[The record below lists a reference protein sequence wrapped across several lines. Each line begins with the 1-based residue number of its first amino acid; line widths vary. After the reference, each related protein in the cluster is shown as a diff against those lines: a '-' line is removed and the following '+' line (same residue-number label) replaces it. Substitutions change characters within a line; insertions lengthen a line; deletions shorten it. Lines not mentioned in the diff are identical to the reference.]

1 METLAAM
8 AKVCRVEGEAAK
20 VSVRHARKAA
30 MDAAKRLASEDER
43 KRAEREVQ
51 KLTDAYIEQVGRWL
65 LLLVAGWWSAGV
77 AGACGHSLRLRSASV
92 PRTGLPAARS
102 YRLPPPC
109 PCRCRPQVED
119 LVARKEQSI
128 KMHDS

>member
-1 METLAAM
+1 M

-30 MDAAKRLASEDER
+30 MDAAKALASEDER

-51 KLTDAYIEQVGRWL
+51 KLTDAYIEQVRGG
-65 LLLVAGWWSAGV
+65 AGNCLP
-77 AGACGHSLRLRSASV
+77 AGASGGRGEVRGRPGCSAQ
-92 PRTGLPAARS
+92 PCAAVRHPS
-102 YRLPPPC
+102 FQPPPFI
-109 PCRCRPQVED
+109 PRCRQVED

-128 KMHDS
+128 KAHDS